1 MNPWLC
7 GPLSFGHESKQL
19 AKREVGEDSKTLH
32 DSAHHLQQFLKFPR
46 NVLTRKVSSNTTV
59 CIHHGGKQRLKQTVN
74 THGPNVNGKVTCTWP
89 FFPLK
94 TLSP

>member
-32 DSAHHLQQFLKFPR
+32 DSAHHLQ
-46 NVLTRKVSSNTTV
+46 
-59 CIHHGGKQRLKQTVN
+59 
-74 THGPNVNGKVTCTWP
+74 
-89 FFPLK
+89 
-94 TLSP
+94 